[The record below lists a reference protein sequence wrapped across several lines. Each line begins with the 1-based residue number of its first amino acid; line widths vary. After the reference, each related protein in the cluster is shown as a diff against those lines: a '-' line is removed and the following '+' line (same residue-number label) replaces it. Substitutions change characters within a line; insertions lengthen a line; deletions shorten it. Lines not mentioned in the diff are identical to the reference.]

1 MDRFSALPKII
12 LHDILVRLPVKDAAK
27 TSVLSK
33 AWNDTWFSF
42 PNLSVCSEDFFS
54 EDDVPAGNRQR
65 FRKLDILINYV
76 TKRLLR
82 LRDQGLAIK
91 KFKLDLQNL
100 DDLTHVSHHVDQ
112 WIQMACES
120 GVQVL
125 ELYLN
130 DDCVRWYELPLCV
143 IEAKSLIELELLG
156 GIKID
161 QELLKHSMKFS
172 SVKMLFLS
180 RVLFTHESAIEYLI
194 SHCPLTERFIMGV
207 CYIYNHLSTE
217 HLPADRIEKVESLS
231 LQSLQKLKKVDVEG
245 IPEVHIDSPNLE
257 ELCYQAWDLNAP
269 FKLNFDSCTNLR
281 CLQLID
287 LKSTGCTAIAD
298 KWFLELFSKFPFIE
312 NLKLFNCS
320 MSERINISSPQLK
333 ILQLRF
339 CSKLKKVNVDAP
351 NLLLFDYSGDDK
363 PVISFMR
370 SSNQLEVNISTNVD
384 FRHFYSLR
392 EFTRNM
398 PQVILAS
405 LSLSIGHSF
414 PDDDPYMPALL
425 VSSTTPPSIKHLVL
439 REYSPPDSE
448 ALYSQLLMNYL
459 LSNCF
464 PKTISF
470 IYHRRFSFIEFFYEK
485 LMGSEKGECYCSSGD
500 RKCWWHAL
508 KIVSISC
515 SFMTDENADFKAMLD
530 ASARSFEEKTI
541 TFSLEL

>member
-12 LHDILVRLPVKDAAK
+12 LHDILVRLPDKDAAK

-54 EDDVPAGNRQR
+54 EDDVPTGNRQR

-82 LRDQGLAIK
+82 LQ
-91 KFKLDLQNL
+91 
-100 DDLTHVSHHVDQ
+100 
-112 WIQMACES
+112 
-120 GVQVL
+120 
-125 ELYLN
+125 
-130 DDCVRWYELPLCV
+130 
-143 IEAKSLIELELLG
+143 
-156 GIKID
+156 
-161 QELLKHSMKFS
+161 
-172 SVKMLFLS
+172 
-180 RVLFTHESAIEYLI
+180 
-194 SHCPLTERFIMGV
+194 
-207 CYIYNHLSTE
+207 

-459 LSNCF
+459 LSSCF

-470 IYHRRFSFIEFFYEK
+470 IYHGRFSFIEFFYEK

>member
-194 SHCPLTERFIMGV
+194 SHCPLTERFIMGG
-207 CYIYNHLSTE
+207 
-217 HLPADRIEKVESLS
+217 
-231 LQSLQKLKKVDVEG
+231 LQKLKKVDVEG
-245 IPEVHIDSPNLE
+245 IQEVHIDSPSLE

-281 CLQLID
+281 CLELSN
-287 LKSTGCTAIAD
+287 LKNTAIAD

-312 NLKLFNCS
+312 SLKLFDCS
-320 MSERINISSPQLK
+320 MSERINISSSQLK
-333 ILQLRF
+333 ILQLMF
-339 CSKLKKVNVDAP
+339 CSKLKEVNVDAP
-351 NLLLFDYSGDDK
+351 NLLLFDYRDDDK

-405 LSLSIGHSF
+405 LSLSIGQSF
-414 PDDDPYMPALL
+414 PGDDPYMPALL

-508 KIVSISC
+508 KIVNISC

>member
-12 LHDILVRLPVKDAAK
+12 LHDILVRLPDKDAAK

-54 EDDVPAGNRQR
+54 EDDVPTGNRQR

-82 LRDQGLAIK
+82 LRDQRLAIK

-112 WIQMACES
+112 WIQMVCES

-180 RVLFTHESAIEYLI
+180 RVLFTDESAIEYLI

-207 CYIYNHLSTE
+207 CYIYNHLRTE
-217 HLPADRIEKVESLS
+217 HPPADRIEKVESLS
-231 LQSLQKLKKVDVEG
+231 LQGLQKLKEVDVEG
-245 IPEVHIDSPNLE
+245 IQEVHIDSPNLE

-281 CLQLID
+281 CLQLCN
-287 LKSTGCTAIAD
+287 LKDTAIAD
-298 KWFLELFSKFPFIE
+298 KWFFELFSKFPFIE
-312 NLKLFNCS
+312 SLKLFDCS
-320 MSERINISSPQLK
+320 MSERINISSPRLK
-333 ILQLRF
+333 ILQLMF
-339 CSKLKKVNVDAP
+339 CSKLKEVNVDAP
-351 NLLLFDYSGDDK
+351 NLLLFDYRGDDK

-370 SSNQLEVNISTNVD
+370 SSNQLEVNISTYVD

-392 EFTRNM
+392 EFTQNM

-439 REYSPPDSE
+439 SEYSPPDSE

-459 LSNCF
+459 LSSCF

-470 IYHRRFSFIEFFYEK
+470 KYHGRFSFIEFFYEK

>member
-65 FRKLDILINYV
+65 FRKLDILINYILILMPTDAHGV
-76 TKRLLR
+76 VN
-82 LRDQGLAIK
+82 IK
-91 KFKLDLQNL
+91 
-100 DDLTHVSHHVDQ
+100 
-112 WIQMACES
+112 
-120 GVQVL
+120 
-125 ELYLN
+125 
-130 DDCVRWYELPLCV
+130 
-143 IEAKSLIELELLG
+143 
-156 GIKID
+156 
-161 QELLKHSMKFS
+161 LK
-172 SVKMLFLS
+172 
-180 RVLFTHESAIEYLI
+180 
-194 SHCPLTERFIMGV
+194 
-207 CYIYNHLSTE
+207 
-217 HLPADRIEKVESLS
+217 EKVESLS
-231 LQSLQKLKKVDVEG
+231 LQGLQKLKKVDVEG
-245 IPEVHIDSPNLE
+245 IQEVHIDSPSLE

-281 CLQLID
+281 CLELSN
-287 LKSTGCTAIAD
+287 LKNTAIAD

-312 NLKLFNCS
+312 SLKLFDCS
-320 MSERINISSPQLK
+320 MSERINISSSQLK
-333 ILQLRF
+333 ILQLMF
-339 CSKLKKVNVDAP
+339 CSKLKEVNVDAP
-351 NLLLFDYSGDDK
+351 NLLLFDYRDDDK

-405 LSLSIGHSF
+405 LSLSIGQSF
-414 PDDDPYMPALL
+414 PGDDPYMPALL

-508 KIVSISC
+508 KIVNISC